1 MQYDLNIVGSINI
14 IQVSHHSCGELI
26 QTLRC
31 FSVVIGGGIAIGLI
45 DKEYI
50 SA

>member
-1 MQYDLNIVGSINI
+1 MQYDLNIVGSINT

-26 QTLRC
+26 QTLR
-31 FSVVIGGGIAIGLI
+31 FLVVIGGGIAIGLI